1 MNMNSEKKPSWAL
14 ITGASSGIGMELA
27 KLMAA
32 KGHALLLTARS
43 TERLHELALQLKTQY
58 RISVEVFPCDLSV
71 PGSAEQI
78 FLFCREHQMQVQIL
92 VNNAGFGDF
101 GLFHEL
107 DWEKTRRMIDLN
119 MLSLTHLCRLFIPEM
134 LRQGKGRVMNIASTA
149 AFQPGP
155 TMAVYYATK
164 AYVLHFSEAI
174 SNELEGTGVSVTAL
188 CPGPTESGFQAAAA
202 LDESR
207 LFKGRKHPGS
217 AEVAAFAYS
226 AMMKG
231 KRLAIHGFMNAIMAR
246 MVSFTPRAL
255 VLKVVRMMQ
264 DKVR

>member
-1 MNMNSEKKPSWAL
+1 
-14 ITGASSGIGMELA
+14 
-27 KLMAA
+27 
-32 KGHALLLTARS
+32 
-43 TERLHELALQLKTQY
+43 
-58 RISVEVFPCDLSV
+58 
-71 PGSAEQI
+71 
-78 FLFCREHQMQVQIL
+78 
-92 VNNAGFGDF
+92 
-101 GLFHEL
+101 
-107 DWEKTRRMIDLN
+107 
-119 MLSLTHLCRLFIPEM
+119 
-134 LRQGKGRVMNIASTA
+134 
-149 AFQPGP
+149 
-155 TMAVYYATK
+155 MAVYYATK